1 MKLIVFW
8 FLLSSLM
15 IAESLQEK
23 GTRISYE
30 NNNVNNGFH
39 SQISN
44 MTMTLINAHK
54 DRVSRKMIFKAK
66 EVENDGDKTL
76 ITFEYPLDVN
86 QTKLLTWA
94 HKNKNDDQ
102 WLFLPGINR
111 VKRIN
116 SSNKSGSF
124 MGSEFSYEDISSDE
138 VEKYT
143 YTFVQD
149 QQIASRD
156 VWVIIRYPKDSKSGY
171 SKQISYTDKQYHQPL
186 KIDYYDRKDELLK
199 TAIFSDFVLYD
210 KWWFYNQIQMLN
222 HQTKKESLLV
232 WENRKIG
239 VLVKESEFTKRALQ

>member
-1 MKLIVFW
+1 MKFVVVW
-8 FLLSSLM
+8 FLLSS
-15 IAESLQEK
+15 IIFAESLEEK
-23 GTRISYE
+23 GTRISYK
-30 NNNVNNGFH
+30 NNQINNGFK
-39 SQISN
+39 SQVSN

-54 DRVSRKMIFKAK
+54 DRVTRKMIFKSK

-76 ITFEYPLDVN
+76 ITFEYPLDVK

-94 HKNKNDDQ
+94 HKDKNDDQ

-143 YTFVQD
+143 YKFIQD

-171 SKQISYTDKQYHQPL
+171 SKQITYTDKQYRQPL

-199 TAIFSDFVLYD
+199 TAIFSQFQLYES
-210 KWWFYNQIQMLN
+210 WWFYNKISMIN
-222 HQTKKESLLV
+222 HQTQKKSLLV
-232 WENRKIG
+232 WQNRKIG
-239 VLVKESEFTKRALQ
+239 EIISDTEFTKRALQ

>member
-1 MKLIVFW
+1 MKFILVW
-8 FLLSSLM
+8 FLLSS
-15 IAESLQEK
+15 IIFAESLEEK
-23 GTRISYE
+23 GTRISYK
-30 NNNVNNGFH
+30 NNQVNNGFK

-54 DRVSRKMIFKAK
+54 DRVTRKMIFKSK
-66 EVENDGDKTL
+66 EVKNDGDKTL
-76 ITFEYPLDVN
+76 ITFEYPLDVK

-94 HKNKNDDQ
+94 HKDKSDDQ

-143 YTFVQD
+143 YKFVQD
-149 QQIASRD
+149 QQITSRD
-156 VWVIIRYPKDSKSGY
+156 VWVIIRYPKDTKSGY
-171 SKQISYTDKQYHQPL
+171 SKQITYTDKQYRQPL

-199 TAIFSDFVLYD
+199 TATFSQFQLYES
-210 KWWFYNQIQMLN
+210 WWFYNKIRMLN
-222 HQTKKESLLV
+222 HQTQKESLLV
-232 WENRKIG
+232 WKNRKIG
-239 VLVKESEFTKRALQ
+239 EIISDTEFTKRALQ